1 MKIISFLLLIAICT
15 LGYTQTEATIG
26 LKKFDSPS
34 SPFIETYISIF
45 AGSVKYIPN
54 DRGIDRCKIEV
65 LQMLKKDGKIID
77 FQKIVL
83 ENKGATARELY
94 NDPLHQHRFFVENG
108 AYEYEVEI
116 VDLFNDSAKK
126 ITYKKEFKLEFNNG
140 IAISDI
146 ELLDSFWKSDETS
159 ETSKSGFEMVPLVS
173 DYFSPDFDKIAYYF
187 EIYNTDK
194 EFGEDSKYV
203 LQHFIESYERG
214 VIAGSFNKLSKEK
227 SKPVNATLNIF
238 EIGTLPTGNYN
249 LVVQVKNREN
259 QVVTEKKLRFQRL
272 NLLNDINPENLKD
285 VNLAGQFTDR
295 LSLDS
300 LDEYIYCLRPI
311 STMIEKKIA
320 DGQLDGMTD
329 TLKLQY
335 IYSFWYNR
343 NTLTPEKDWN
353 AYKFQVK
360 QVQLK
365 FGTRIKKG
373 YETDRG
379 RIFLK
384 YGAPN
389 TVHDQRSEA
398 NSYPYQIWHYY
409 KIGKFNDKRFVFYDR
424 DLVTNDYQLLHS
436 DLIGEIK
443 NFHWKIDLKRRS
455 TRGGNVDDANPDSE
469 FGDRTDDLF
478 YKPR

>member
-1 MKIISFLLLIAICT
+1 MKIVSFLLLIAIFNF
-15 LGYTQTEATIG
+15 GAAQTEATIS

-34 SPFIETYISIF
+34 SPFIETYISLF
-45 AGSVKYIPN
+45 AGSIKYIPN
-54 DRGIDRCKIEV
+54 DKGIDRCKIEV
-65 LQMLKKDGKIID
+65 LQMLKQDGKIID

-83 ENKGATARELY
+83 ENRGNTSKDLY
-94 NDPLHQHRFFVENG
+94 NDPLHQHRFFIENG
-108 AYEYEVEI
+108 DYEYEVEI
-116 VDLFNDSAKK
+116 LDLFNDSA
-126 ITYKKEFKLEFNNG
+126 EKLVFRESIKLDFNDE

-146 ELLDSFWKSDETS
+146 ELLDSFWKSEKES
-159 ETSKSGFEMVPLVS
+159 KTSKSGFEMVPLVS

-214 VIAGSFNKLSKEK
+214 IIAGSFNKLSKEK

-249 LVVQVKNREN
+249 LVVQVKNKDN
-259 QVVTEKKLRFQRL
+259 LVVTEKKLRFQRL
-272 NLLNDINPENLKD
+272 NLLNDINTENLKD

-295 LSLDS
+295 INLDS
-300 LDEYIYCLRPI
+300 INEFIFCLRPL
-311 STMIEKKIA
+311 STMIEKKIV
-320 DGQLDGMTD
+320 DNQLKDMSD

-335 IYSFWYNR
+335 FYSFWYNR
-343 NTLTPEKDWN
+343 NTVEPEKDWH
-353 AYKFQVK
+353 AYNFQVK

-373 YETDRG
+373 YQTDRG

-409 KIGKFNDKRFVFYDR
+409 RIGKFNDKRFVFYDR
-424 DLVTNDYQLLHS
+424 DLVTNDYELLHS
-436 DLIGEIK
+436 DLIGEIQ

-455 TRGGNVDDANPDSE
+455 TRGGDVDDANPDSE

-478 YKPR
+478 FDPR

>member
-1 MKIISFLLLIAICT
+1 
-15 LGYTQTEATIG
+15 
-26 LKKFDSPS
+26 
-34 SPFIETYISIF
+34 
-45 AGSVKYIPN
+45 
-54 DRGIDRCKIEV
+54 
-65 LQMLKKDGKIID
+65 MLKKDGKIID

-436 DLIGEIK
+436 DLIGEIQ

>member
-1 MKIISFLLLIAICT
+1 MKILSFLLLIAICH

-249 LVVQVKNREN
+249 LVVQVKN
-259 QVVTEKKLRFQRL
+259 KLRFQRL

-343 NTLTPEKDWN
+343 NTLTPEQDWN

-436 DLIGEIK
+436 DLIGEIQ

>member
-1 MKIISFLLLIAICT
+1 MKILSFLLLITICN

-83 ENKGATARELY
+83 ENKGATTRDLY

-159 ETSKSGFEMVPLVS
+159 KTSKSGFEMVPLVS

-272 NLLNDINPENLKD
+272 NLLNDLNTENLKD

-300 LDEYIYCLRPI
+300 LDEFIYCLRPI

-320 DGQLDGMTD
+320 DGQLDDMTD

-353 AYKFQVK
+353 EYKFQVE

-436 DLIGEIK
+436 DLIGEIQ